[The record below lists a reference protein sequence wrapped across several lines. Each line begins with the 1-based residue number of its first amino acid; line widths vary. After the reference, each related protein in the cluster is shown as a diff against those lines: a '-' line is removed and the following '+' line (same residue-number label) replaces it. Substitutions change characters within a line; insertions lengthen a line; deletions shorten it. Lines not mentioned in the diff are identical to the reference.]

1 MEDDR
6 AASPQALARLRGL
19 FRDLRPVLEAV
30 GDIPEH
36 PLAGIE
42 TVEWSPRW
50 QAEMVGVLD
59 RDISV
64 LQALGEASRRFAAVL
79 GLEALAGGYAGA
91 EALLALGRHLIRD
104 EAAQGLPLLGSEAET
119 LKAALAER
127 EAFRQEQ
134 QRREAG
140 LTGRYRHAVHDLDL
154 QAVLASWLEAQS
166 ANFLTRGAKTRRVR
180 LQLGLHAEGELPEY
194 LGPDLTALTQSVGT
208 SARVVPLM
216 RSSRAS
222 AGPGRIPMM
231 QWPACWRRQN
241 GRGRRGTLPH

>member
-1 MEDDR
+1 
-6 AASPQALARLRGL
+6 
-19 FRDLRPVLEAV
+19 
-30 GDIPEH
+30 
-36 PLAGIE
+36 
-42 TVEWSPRW
+42 
-50 QAEMVGVLD
+50 
-59 RDISV
+59 
-64 LQALGEASRRFAAVL
+64 
-79 GLEALAGGYAGA
+79 LEALAGGYAGA

-119 LKAALAER
+119 LKAALAQR